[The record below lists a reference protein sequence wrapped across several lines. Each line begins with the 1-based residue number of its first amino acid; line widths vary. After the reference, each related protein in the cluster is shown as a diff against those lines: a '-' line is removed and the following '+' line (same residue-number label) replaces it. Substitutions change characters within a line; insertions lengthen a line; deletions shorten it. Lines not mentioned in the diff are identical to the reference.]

1 MGVTAKMPETNKDDG
16 LSKQAFEMESP
27 KLTHQDDDEPHNE
40 VCMGFTLRQISMLA
54 LIPGIYAMMTL
65 GAEYYTPLKP
75 FFTDGAQG
83 FMGLDQEKWTQV
95 LSIHKIPKIF
105 GAIPAGFVVSM
116 LSPSLCFISGLIGS
130 SIALWMM
137 YFDTVKDSSGNLYL
151 AGRIVDGAAKILMLN
166 VSEATLMAW
175 LTKAQRPTGKGAQ
188 ALGSSL
194 ANFMIGP
201 LYGGIVND
209 TPSKLPLATAVA
221 ASIVTAAVV
230 IVTAMSFF
238 VQLSPP
244 SYKSKIKMGLG
255 ETISGYFR
263 WIKQHPRHMTHL
275 VFTWLTVICFE
286 IPWGSVKGELRT
298 ILGDCWKNSI
308 PATFWAKG
316 PKGCQ
321 GLVSLALAL
330 TLKAAASFD
339 TIYLVPVGAAMQFA
353 GWFILYFRLGYTWSE
368 GNRTFM
374 VILSQFCNVIGYSL
388 QYVFVCPLVFNL
400 TYLPYAPMSIGISIM
415 AGQGAQWLFQT
426 FILGPAERHKKTQF
440 EADKAAGD
448 VKRKLGF
455 KDNKYYAPDFD
466 DIIFWLMFFCSMAF
480 VLSIVYIFVI
490 RKCYSTK
497 DEPIEEHDELD
508 ENDDNRV

>member
-1 MGVTAKMPETNKDDG
+1 
-16 LSKQAFEMESP
+16 
-27 KLTHQDDDEPHNE
+27 
-40 VCMGFTLRQISMLA
+40 
-54 LIPGIYAMMTL
+54 
-65 GAEYYTPLKP
+65 
-75 FFTDGAQG
+75 
-83 FMGLDQEKWTQV
+83 MGLDHEKWTQV
-95 LSIHKIPKIF
+95 LSIHKIPKIV

-116 LSPSLCFISGLIGS
+116 ISPSLCFIAGLIGS

-137 YFDTVKDSSGNLYL
+137 FFDTVPNSTGNLYL

-175 LTKAQRPTGKGAQ
+175 LTKAQRPTGKAAQ

-201 LYGGIVND
+201 IYGGIINK
-209 TPSKLPLATAVA
+209 TPANLPLATAVA
-221 ASIVTAAVV
+221 ASVVTAAVV

-255 ETISGYFR
+255 ETICGYFR

-275 VFTWLTVICFE
+275 CFTWMTVICFE

-316 PKGCQ
+316 PKGFQ

-339 TIYLVPVGAAMQFA
+339 TIYLVPVGAALQFF
-353 GWFILYFRLGYTWSE
+353 GWFILYFRLGFTWEPS
-368 GNRTFM
+368 NRTYM
-374 VILSQFCNVIGYSL
+374 VILSQLCNVIGYSL

-426 FILGPAERHKKTQF
+426 FILGPQEKHKK
-440 EADKAAGD
+440 A
-448 VKRKLGF
+448 VF
-455 KDNKYYAPDFD
+455 KKDREEGNDTTRAMGWKNKDFYAPDYD
-466 DIIFWLMFFCSMAF
+466 DIIFWLMFFCAIAF
-480 VLSIVYIFVI
+480 VLSLVYIFVI
-490 RKCYSTK
+490 RRCYSTK
-497 DEPIEEHDELD
+497 DEPIEEHEELD